1 MRPRSCFGVGM
12 LMRLFAAFALLAAAA
27 PAQAA
32 PPDSAEGKL
41 LHDLFKTIVE
51 IPTVKGRGQVPR
63 MAKALATKL
72 RQAGFTTRDI
82 EIVPVGD
89 TAAMIVRY
97 GGTAAKPPLLF
108 LAHMDVVEAK
118 RADWERDPFKL
129 HEEGGFLYG
138 RGTSDNKLGV
148 AHLVAAFIT
157 LKKQGFRPDRDL
169 ILGFTGDEETDMA
182 SSRVLAARLA
192 ALKPE
197 YAINSDSGGGRADAS
212 GKPLSFAV
220 QVAEKT
226 FANIK
231 VTLRNPGGHS
241 ARPRPDNAIY
251 ELAQVLGRVR
261 SYTFPLVDG
270 ELTRTMLRDAAALP
284 SASDS
289 FRAKVAAFEAAPG
302 DPALLAEI
310 GREPRLGYAVRT
322 TCVPTLLEGGHADN
336 ALPQSATATINCRIF
351 PGVEIEA
358 VRAKLAEVG
367 GNPAAEWAIDGEP
380 FGAPA
385 SPTNPAL
392 VAAIRQALQP
402 ESRDIP
408 IVPYMTPGA
417 TDGKHFRAR
426 GIATYGFSADFTV
439 GGEVAG
445 VHGLN
450 ERIPERALYEAFDFW
465 PRLMRQ
471 LGGGAGQ

>member
-1 MRPRSCFGVGM
+1 M
-12 LMRLFAAFALLAAAA
+12 LRQFLGGLALLAPLTLSAPAAAA
-27 PAQAA
+27 PR
-32 PPDSAEGKL
+32 DSAEGRL
-41 LHDLFKTIVE
+41 LHDLFKTSVE
-51 IPTVKGRGQVPR
+51 IPTVKGRGQVPK
-63 MAKALATKL
+63 MARALSAKL
-72 RQAGFTTRDI
+72 RQAGFAARDI
-82 EIVPVGD
+82 EIVPVGE
-89 TAAMIVRY
+89 TAAMTVRFR
-97 GGTAAKPPLLF
+97 GTGAKPPLLF

-157 LKKQGFRPDRDL
+157 LKKAGFRPDRDL

-182 SSRVLAARLA
+182 SSRVLAERLA
-192 ALKPE
+192 ALKPD

-212 GKPLSFAV
+212 GKPISYAV

-241 ARPRPDNAIY
+241 ARPRADNAIY
-251 ELAQVLGRVR
+251 ELAEVLGRVR
-261 SYTFPLVDG
+261 GYTFPLVDG

-284 SASDS
+284 SASET

-302 DPALLAEI
+302 DAALLAEI
-310 GREPRLGYAVRT
+310 GQEPRLGYAVRT

-351 PGVEIEA
+351 PGVEIET

-367 GNPAAEWAIDGEP
+367 GYPAAEWSIDGEP
-380 FGAPA
+380 FGAAA
-385 SPTNPAL
+385 SPSNPAL
-392 VAAIRQALQP
+392 FAAIRRALDP
-402 ESRDIP
+402 AARDIP

-417 TDGKHFRAR
+417 TDGKHFRSR
-426 GIATYGFSADFTV
+426 GIPTYGFSADFTV

-450 ERIPERALYEAFDFW
+450 ERIPERALYDAFDFW
-465 PRLMRQ
+465 PRLMRE
-471 LGGGAGQ
+471 LARGTGQ

>member
-1 MRPRSCFGVGM
+1 M
-12 LMRLFAAFALLAAAA
+12 LKRILAPLVLLTMTVPAGAATR
-27 PAQAA
+27 
-32 PPDSAEGKL
+32 DSAEGRL
-41 LHDLFKTIVE
+41 LHDLFKSIVE

-63 MAKALATKL
+63 MARMLSAKL
-72 RQAGFTTRDI
+72 RQAGFTARDI
-82 EIVPVGD
+82 EIVPVGE
-89 TAAMIVRY
+89 TAAMIVRFR
-97 GGTAAKPPLLF
+97 GTGAKPPLLF

-118 RADWERDPFKL
+118 RADWQRDPFKL

-138 RGTSDNKLGV
+138 RGASDNKLGV

-157 LKKQGFRPDRDL
+157 LKRQGFRPDRDL

-182 SSRVLAARLA
+182 SSRVLAERLA
-192 ALKPE
+192 ALKPD

-212 GKPLSFAV
+212 GRPTSFAV

-226 FANIK
+226 FANVA
-231 VTLRNPGGHS
+231 VTIRNPGGHS
-241 ARPRPDNAIY
+241 ARPRADNAIY
-251 ELAQVLGRVR
+251 ELSEVLGRVR
-261 SYTFPLVDG
+261 GYSFPLVDSD
-270 ELTRTMLRDAAALP
+270 LTRSMLRDAAAAP
-284 SASDS
+284 GASES
-289 FRAKVAAFEAAPG
+289 LKAKVAALEERPG
-302 DPALLAEI
+302 DAALLAEV
-310 GREPRLGYAVRT
+310 GREPRLGHAMRT

-358 VRAKLAEVG
+358 VRRTLEGLG
-367 GNPAAEWAIDGEP
+367 GNPAAEWRIIGEP

-385 SPTNPAL
+385 SPVNPAL
-392 VAAIRQALQP
+392 FAAVREAVAVGEP
-402 ESRDIP
+402 GIP

-426 GIATYGFSADFTV
+426 GIPTYGFSADFTV

-450 ERIPERALYEAFDFW
+450 ERIPERTLYEAFDFW
-465 PRLMRQ
+465 PRLMR
-471 LGGGAGQ
+471 LLAGGAGAVK

>member
-1 MRPRSCFGVGM
+1 M
-12 LMRLFAAFALLAAAA
+12 LKRFLALLALVAASV

-32 PPDSAEGKL
+32 TRDSAEGRL

-63 MAKALATKL
+63 MARLLSARL
-72 RQAGFTTRDI
+72 RKAGFAARDI
-82 EIVPVGD
+82 EIVPVGE
-89 TAAMIVRY
+89 TASLIVRY
-97 GGTAAKPPLLF
+97 RGTGAKAPLLF

-129 HEEGGFLYG
+129 HEQDGFLYG

-169 ILGFTGDEETDMA
+169 ILGFSGDEETDMK
-182 SSRVLAARLA
+182 SSAVLAERLA
-192 ALKPE
+192 ASKPD

-212 GKPLSFAV
+212 GKPTSFAV

-226 FANIK
+226 FANIA
-231 VTLRNPGGHS
+231 VTIRNEGGHS
-241 ARPRPDNAIY
+241 ARPRGDNAIF
-251 ELAQVLGRVR
+251 ELAEVLGRVR
-261 SYTFPLVDG
+261 GYTFPLVDG
-270 ELTRTMLRDAAALP
+270 DLTRAMLRDAAASS
-284 SASDS
+284 SASES
-289 FRAKVAAFEAAPG
+289 LKAKVAAFEAKPG
-302 DPALLAEI
+302 DAALLAEI
-310 GREPRLGYAVRT
+310 GREPRLGHAVRT

-351 PGVEIEA
+351 PGVEIEE
-358 VRAKLAEVG
+358 VRRTLAALG
-367 GNPAAEWAIDGEP
+367 GNPAAEWKIVGAP

-385 SPTNPAL
+385 SPAHPAL
-392 VAAIRQALQP
+392 FAAVKQALAAQAP
-402 ESRDIP
+402 DIP
-408 IVPYMTPGA
+408 IIPYMTPGA

-426 GIATYGFSADFTV
+426 GIPTYGFSADFTV

-450 ERIPERALYEAFDFW
+450 ERIPERALFEAFDFW

-471 LGGGAGQ
+471 LASGDGQPE

>member
-1 MRPRSCFGVGM
+1 MFKRS
-12 LMRLFAAFALLAAAA
+12 LALAALLLAAAV

-32 PPDSAEGKL
+32 PRDSAEGKL
-41 LHDLFKTIVE
+41 LLDLFKTSVE

-63 MAKALATKL
+63 MARALSARL
-72 RQAGFTTRDI
+72 RQAGFAARDI
-82 EIVPVGD
+82 EILPVGE
-89 TAAMIVRY
+89 TAAMIVHFR
-97 GGTAAKPPLLF
+97 GTGARQPLLF

-118 RADWERDPFKL
+118 RSDWQRDPFRL

-138 RGTSDNKLGV
+138 RGASDNKLGV

-157 LKKQGFRPDRDL
+157 LKRQGFRPDRDL

-182 SSRVLAARLA
+182 SSRVLAERLA

-197 YAINSDSGGGRADAS
+197 LAINSDSGGGRADAS
-212 GKPLSFAV
+212 GKPTSFAV

-226 FANIK
+226 FANIA
-231 VTLRNPGGHS
+231 VTIRNPGGHS

-251 ELAQVLGRVR
+251 ELGELLGRVR
-261 SYTFPLVDG
+261 AYSFPLVDSD
-270 ELTRTMLRDAAALP
+270 LTRAMLRDAAALP
-284 SASDS
+284 GASDS
-289 FRAKVAAFEAAPG
+289 LKAKVAALGSGG
-302 DPALLAEI
+302 DGPALLAEI
-310 GREPRLGYAVRT
+310 GREPRLGHAMRT

-351 PGVEIEA
+351 PGVEIEE
-358 VRAKLAEVG
+358 VRRTLARVG
-367 GNPAAEWAIDGEP
+367 DNPAAEWTILGEP

-385 SPTNPAL
+385 SPSNPAL
-392 VAAIRQALQP
+392 FAALAEAMAP
-402 ESRDIP
+402 DAPGVP

-426 GIATYGFSADFTV
+426 GIPTYGFSADFTV
-439 GGEVAG
+439 GGEIAG

-450 ERIPERALYEAFDFW
+450 ERIPERSLFDAFDFW
-465 PRLMRQ
+465 PRLMR
-471 LGGGAGQ
+471 LLASGGGEQK

>member
-1 MRPRSCFGVGM
+1 M
-12 LMRLFAAFALLAAAA
+12 LKRILAPLVLLTMTVPAGAATR
-27 PAQAA
+27 
-32 PPDSAEGKL
+32 DSAEGRL
-41 LHDLFKTIVE
+41 LHDLFKSIVE

-63 MAKALATKL
+63 MARMLSAKL

-82 EIVPVGD
+82 EIVPVGE
-89 TAAMIVRY
+89 TAAMIVRFR
-97 GGTAAKPPLLF
+97 GTGAKPPLLF

-118 RADWERDPFKL
+118 RADWQRDPFKL

-138 RGTSDNKLGV
+138 RGASDNKLGV

-157 LKKQGFRPDRDL
+157 LKRQGFRPDRDL

-182 SSRVLAARLA
+182 SSRVLAERLA
-192 ALKPE
+192 ALKPD

-212 GKPLSFAV
+212 GRPTSFAV

-226 FANIK
+226 FANIA
-231 VTLRNPGGHS
+231 VTIRNPGGHS
-241 ARPRPDNAIY
+241 ARPRVDNAIY
-251 ELAQVLGRVR
+251 ELSEVLGRVR
-261 SYTFPLVDG
+261 GYSFPLVDSD
-270 ELTRTMLRDAAALP
+270 LTRAMLRDAAAAP
-284 SASDS
+284 GASES
-289 FRAKVAAFEAAPG
+289 LKAKVAALEARPSDAG
-302 DPALLAEI
+302 LLAEV
-310 GREPRLGYAVRT
+310 GREPRLGHAMRT

-358 VRAKLAEVG
+358 VRRTLEGLG
-367 GNPAAEWAIDGEP
+367 GNRAAEWRIIGEP

-385 SPTNPAL
+385 SPVNPTLFAAVREA
-392 VAAIRQALQP
+392 VAGGEP
-402 ESRDIP
+402 GIP

-426 GIATYGFSADFTV
+426 GIPTYGFSADFTV

-465 PRLMRQ
+465 PRLMR
-471 LGGGAGQ
+471 LLADGAGAVK